1 MTYNISADGI
11 GYLIKSL
18 NDKLKSDADADLKEF
33 NLTFSQTRILAY
45 LRSCGGKAT
54 QKEIE
59 IFSAASHPTVVGIIS
74 RMEQNGYVETFF
86 DAFDKR
92 NKIVKLTKL
101 ASALGEDMEKRILE
115 KDKKLM
121 SSLSENEIAELK
133 RMLCIIL
140 KNFK

>member
-140 KNFK
+140 KNF